1 MYIYNSELAFIL
13 SYRPNMTTL
22 SLGKKYQQS
31 NVFVPLGFFIFLND
45 YLLQYSCLENSKDR
59 RAWQAIVHGV
69 TKSWTLA
76 INIFTFTL
84 HLMLLFLFL
93 EALFLFLTFL
103 RPNQQRIFSGSNGA
117 DNSSYMILRQNKIPC
132 NIL

>member
-1 MYIYNSELAFIL
+1 
-13 SYRPNMTTL
+13 MTTL

>member
-1 MYIYNSELAFIL
+1 
-13 SYRPNMTTL
+13 MTTL

-69 TKSWTLA
+69 TKSWTLVT
-76 INIFTFTL
+76 NIFTFTL
-84 HLMLLFLFL
+84 HLILIFLFL
-93 EALFLFLTFL
+93 GSSLSVSHISQTQSAE
-103 RPNQQRIFSGSNGA
+103 NIF
-117 DNSSYMILRQNKIPC
+117 RFKRC
-132 NIL
+132 